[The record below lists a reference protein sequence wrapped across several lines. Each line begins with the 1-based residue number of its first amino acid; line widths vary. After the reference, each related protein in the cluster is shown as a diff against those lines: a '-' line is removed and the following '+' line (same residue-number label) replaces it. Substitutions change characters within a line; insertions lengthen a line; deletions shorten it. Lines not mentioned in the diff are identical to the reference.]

1 MTAPDRQRVGALI
14 APLFEPLIAPL
25 DVAEK
30 GRVPGV
36 LVGVLHQGQRYC
48 YAFGQ
53 VPLQQGGSAAPEDTV
68 VMIASNTKVFT
79 ATLLAIAVLQSRV
92 ELDTPVQE
100 LLPPG
105 IDIHPY
111 LMDQPVR
118 LRHLAT
124 HSAGFPKGLCPPR
137 DDVFGHYSFDATTRF
152 LREFEPQYPPGQQWC
167 YSNQGFA
174 LLGALMS
181 HVHHDSPPSEPGWGS
196 SYRDWP
202 QVARRLLL
210 EPLGMASTQVELS
223 PSVRARLAQS
233 YGLRQPGQRY
243 EPIGVG
249 EIDPQ
254 SAAIGA
260 GALSSTVPDMLA
272 FLARQID
279 HGPDVLG
286 RAIAL
291 TQSQQEPLG
300 LCMGLGWQVGDGC
313 LAKDGLKL
321 GYASYMIVD
330 PSCRVAVFAFANAEG
345 SDLNGAA
352 RAALGALRGCAV
364 QWPRPTPQPKRKPQC
379 PPDGMSA
386 R

>member
-1 MTAPDRQRVGALI
+1 MNAPDRHRVGELI

-25 DVAEK
+25 PAAEK
-30 GRVPGV
+30 GKVPGV
-36 LVGVLHQGQRYC
+36 LVGVLYQGQRYC
-48 YAFGQ
+48 FGFGQ
-53 VPLQQGGSAAPEDTV
+53 VALQQGGSAAPEDTV

-100 LLPPG
+100 LLPRDVVMHGYP
-105 IDIHPY
+105 
-111 LMDQPVR
+111 MDSPLR

-124 HSAGFPKGLCPPR
+124 HSAGFPKGLCPQR
-137 DDVFGHYSFDATTRF
+137 DDVFGHYTYADTARF
-152 LREFEPQYPPGQQWC
+152 LREFQPQYPPGQQWL

-181 HVHHDSPPSEPGWGS
+181 HVHHDSPLDEPGWGD

-202 QVARRLLL
+202 QVARRLML

-223 PSVRARLAQS
+223 PAVRARLAQS
-233 YGLRQPGQRY
+233 YAAGVPGQGY
-243 EPIGVG
+243 SPVGVG
-249 EIDPQ
+249 EIDPR

-272 FLARQID
+272 FLERQID
-279 HGPDVLG
+279 PGPDVLG
-286 RAIAL
+286 RAISL
-291 TQSQQEPLG
+291 TQRLQDPPG

-313 LAKDGLKL
+313 VAKDGLKR
-321 GYASYMIVD
+321 GYASYMVVD

-345 SDLNGAA
+345 SDLNAAA
-352 RAALGALRGCAV
+352 RAALGALRGCPV
-364 QWPRPTPQPKRKPQC
+364 TLPRPAPQPQRKPQC
-379 PPDGMSA
+379 PPDPRSD